1 MATMNDIAKAAGV
14 SRGTVSN
21 VLNGRGGVSYEK
33 IRLVEEA
40 ASRLGY
46 SLDQRASTLRKGV
59 SESIAL
65 ILPDI
70 SEKQYS
76 ELYMGILTEAKR
88 HDCKV
93 CQYISGDQ
101 TYREREVI
109 LQATKEK
116 VMGVLTVSCLES
128 KALEYAPF
136 LSQKLPVIFLER
148 SGCREGL
155 CSCTFDM
162 AETASMA
169 ASLIPPG
176 ARVSLLTDSLA
187 FRDQEEFREHLVRLL
202 PIEESRI
209 GENRH
214 GEQSPASYQLAAAFP
229 DTDYCIAGSQH
240 LARLAENAFARFT
253 GASPHIICPA
263 PLSPL
268 PDNHFIQ
275 IQLNYRY
282 MGISAT
288 GRLMKSLEEKC
299 PPGSQVFSPSR
310 ICHGA
315 RALETPIPPSA
326 GRFSGSAPAASRA
339 SLRMLSHN
347 TPTVA
352 ALKTLVPQFAK
363 NTGIQVDI
371 VTVPLSQLL
380 VKALSEEE
388 QWDIIRVDP
397 SCLSL
402 MAPKIF
408 RPLEEID
415 PDAGGYFSH
424 FLDSIPEDYSKS
436 GRTLYTCP
444 FDISMQLLFYRKS
457 LFESVAQQRVFYEEY
472 GKPLKVPS
480 TYQELET
487 AARFFTRSCRPDS
500 PTPFGASI
508 AAHTSQT
515 SVTSEYLPRLI
526 SAGGLVYTPAGMIN
540 LQTPGA
546 VQALEDYIRFSKY
559 ACMSPTQDWSEM
571 ASGFVNG
578 SYATTILYLHYAS
591 LFVRAEGAA
600 FNGDIGFAPLPGNN
614 SLLAGG
620 SLGVGRLSGHPL
632 DAWRF
637 VQWATGPEIAA
648 DLVMLGGISS
658 SSVVYEQQ
666 EVIDI
671 YPWLAYLAEHIKDGI
686 SRPLLSFR
694 SFNYDQKEFECQL
707 GKNLLD
713 ALSGQRTP
721 REALADAQDYLKS
734 LNK

>member
-1 MATMNDIAKAAGV
+1 
-14 SRGTVSN
+14 
-21 VLNGRGGVSYEK
+21 
-33 IRLVEEA
+33 
-40 ASRLGY
+40 
-46 SLDQRASTLRKGV
+46 
-59 SESIAL
+59 
-65 ILPDI
+65 
-70 SEKQYS
+70 
-76 ELYMGILTEAKR
+76 
-88 HDCKV
+88 
-93 CQYISGDQ
+93 
-101 TYREREVI
+101 
-109 LQATKEK
+109 
-116 VMGVLTVSCLES
+116 
-128 KALEYAPF
+128 
-136 LSQKLPVIFLER
+136 
-148 SGCREGL
+148 
-155 CSCTFDM
+155 
-162 AETASMA
+162 
-169 ASLIPPG
+169 
-176 ARVSLLTDSLA
+176 
-187 FRDQEEFREHLVRLL
+187 
-202 PIEESRI
+202 
-209 GENRH
+209 
-214 GEQSPASYQLAAAFP
+214 
-229 DTDYCIAGSQH
+229 
-240 LARLAENAFARFT
+240 
-253 GASPHIICPA
+253 
-263 PLSPL
+263 
-268 PDNHFIQ
+268 
-275 IQLNYRY
+275 
-282 MGISAT
+282 
-288 GRLMKSLEEKC
+288 
-299 PPGSQVFSPSR
+299 
-310 ICHGA
+310 
-315 RALETPIPPSA
+315 
-326 GRFSGSAPAASRA
+326 
-339 SLRMLSHN
+339 
-347 TPTVA
+347 
-352 ALKTLVPQFAK
+352 
-363 NTGIQVDI
+363 
-371 VTVPLSQLL
+371 
-380 VKALSEEE
+380 
-388 QWDIIRVDP
+388 
-397 SCLSL
+397 
-402 MAPKIF
+402 
-408 RPLEEID
+408 
-415 PDAGGYFSH
+415 
-424 FLDSIPEDYSKS
+424 
-436 GRTLYTCP
+436 
-444 FDISMQLLFYRKS
+444 MQLLFYRKS

-526 SAGGLVYTPAGMIN
+526 SAGGLVYTP
-540 LQTPGA
+540 
-546 VQALEDYIRFSKY
+546 
-559 ACMSPTQDWSEM
+559 TQDWSEV